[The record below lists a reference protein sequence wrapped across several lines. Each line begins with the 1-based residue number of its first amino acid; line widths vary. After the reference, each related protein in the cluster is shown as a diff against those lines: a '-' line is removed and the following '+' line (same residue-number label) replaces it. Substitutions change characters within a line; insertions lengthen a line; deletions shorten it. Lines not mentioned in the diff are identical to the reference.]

1 MGYHVFNISIVCL
14 YHRLTNKER
23 KSENRELPDNRAW
36 MAWQGGEWPSIIS
49 NTLFFIRMCFIKML
63 GWDRTKIKKE
73 IRKLVRLG
81 KKGLNKKD
89 QLRSI

>member
-1 MGYHVFNISIVCL
+1 MGHSPPQSCFACQSLMGYYVFNISIVCL

-49 NTLFFIRMCFIKML
+49 NTLFFYKNVL
-63 GWDRTKIKKE
+63 YKN
-73 IRKLVRLG
+73 VRLRS
-81 KKGLNKKD
+81 D
-89 QLRSI
+89 QN